1 MRAGKWFLDTS
12 SRWAIEYSCAPCR
25 AWRAR
30 LAVLFLVLAGAAA
43 VRAASGTWIN
53 QNGGSWTNAS
63 NWSGGTIADGSG
75 SSANFGTLNLTADA
89 IVTLDVPRTVGSLV

>member
-1 MRAGKWFLDTS
+1 MRSMAGLGVGVT
-12 SRWAIEYSCAPCR
+12 
-25 AWRAR
+25 
-30 LAVLFLVLAGAAA
+30 VLLMVVADGAA
-43 VRAASGTWIN
+43 VRAASGTWNN

-89 IVTLDVPRTVGSLV
+89 IVTLDVPRTVGSLVFADQAARITIGR